1 VALFFGRLE
10 VGDVAFFFQDAG
22 NLRLELGGGDI
33 DFLVPRVQRIA
44 QPRQH
49 ICDRIGQPHRLLLL
63 ELPSV
68 CRGGGAFIARRGTRN
83 GSVSRAPD
91 FCAAG
96 PAIFPALKLL
106 FQNHQNIYQDDF
118 MTPGIS
124 PLSASERKHKRQM
137 PNLRKNA
144 RGRPHRLQRLC
155 WRLENFGFF
164 LSFTRFAV
172 VAILL
177 PIVTSMERCL

>member
-1 VALFFGRLE
+1 
-10 VGDVAFFFQDAG
+10 
-22 NLRLELGGGDI
+22 
-33 DFLVPRVQRIA
+33 
-44 QPRQH
+44 
-49 ICDRIGQPHRLLLL
+49 
-63 ELPSV
+63 
-68 CRGGGAFIARRGTRN
+68 
-83 GSVSRAPD
+83 
-91 FCAAG
+91 
-96 PAIFPALKLL
+96 
-106 FQNHQNIYQDDF
+106 

-155 WRLENFGFF
+155 WRLENFGFL

-177 PIVTSMERCL
+177 PIFTSPIFASPIFTSPISTSLP